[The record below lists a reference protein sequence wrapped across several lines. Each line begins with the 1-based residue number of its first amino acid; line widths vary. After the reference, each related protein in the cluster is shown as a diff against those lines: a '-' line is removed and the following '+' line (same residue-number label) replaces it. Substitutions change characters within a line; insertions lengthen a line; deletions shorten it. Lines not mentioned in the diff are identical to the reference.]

1 MAQTSSILN
10 YDISY
15 DHWKKGSPLWNIKL
29 LISCV
34 CTQSI
39 WGSFTTNHCTRVVI
53 HGGVQLGCSFGS
65 DVSPSWKYSTNSLRG
80 SSQAGELT
88 ARSNTGSCFGAL
100 RPKRKRKLASL
111 LTLDLIEHTGPTTTG
126 TIKQTNPSDC
136 GNIKDFSLCL
146 SILAPDLDLQI
157 KCKLYVNEKRTVQI
171 FFSSGQAKT
180 LLMWSQ
186 AQEYLECD
194 RCASCPKD
202 VCVAALYGT
211 TSPFVKFYRSWINLS
226 WHHCF
231 LQHFSQLSINMLPFG
246 TLWTASLFSS
256 DLQWLNL
263 IMEGTDGH
271 HLSR

>member
-1 MAQTSSILN
+1 MKCQTSDQLCMHTEHLGLLYHKSLHPCGDTWRCSARLQFWVRCFAFLKILHKFFEGLK
-10 YDISY
+10 S
-15 DHWKKGSPLWNIKL
+15 
-29 LISCV
+29 
-34 CTQSI
+34 
-39 WGSFTTNHCTRVVI
+39 
-53 HGGVQLGCSFGS
+53 
-65 DVSPSWKYSTNSLRG
+65 
-80 SSQAGELT
+80 GELT

-157 KCKLYVNEKRTVQI
+157 KCKLYFNEKRTVQI

-211 TSPFVKFYRSWINLS
+211 TSPFVKFYRS
-226 WHHCF
+226 
-231 LQHFSQLSINMLPFG
+231 
-246 TLWTASLFSS
+246 
-256 DLQWLNL
+256 
-263 IMEGTDGH
+263 
-271 HLSR
+271 

>member
-15 DHWKKGSPLWNIKL
+15 DHWKKDLHYEMSNFWSVVYAHRAFGAPLPQITAPVWWYMEVFSSAVVLGQMFRL
-29 LISCV
+29 LE
-34 CTQSI
+34 
-39 WGSFTTNHCTRVVI
+39 N
-53 HGGVQLGCSFGS
+53 
-65 DVSPSWKYSTNSLRG
+65 TNSLRG

-88 ARSNTGSCFGAL
+88 ACSNTGSCFGAL

-157 KCKLYVNEKRTVQI
+157 KCKLYFNEKRTVQI

-271 HLSR
+271 LSR